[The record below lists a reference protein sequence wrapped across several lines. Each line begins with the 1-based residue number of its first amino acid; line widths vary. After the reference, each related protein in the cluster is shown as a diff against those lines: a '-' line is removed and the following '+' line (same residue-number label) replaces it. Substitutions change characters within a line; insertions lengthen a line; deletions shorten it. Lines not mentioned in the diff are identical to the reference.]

1 LGTHAN
7 PTDGKR
13 SVRIGHVLPFPTVG
27 GTEHATLRIARAVST
42 LGYESVAFYCRAAT
56 PVAEFFRRAALEVA
70 PYDPVFPS
78 YIRPWRFLQ
87 NSIRLA
93 GDLRRR
99 RIDLVHCSDL
109 LGAYYAGLAGRL
121 AGLPVLC
128 HIRSRRDQLSL
139 RERGFLCPVDRYA
152 FVSNA
157 TWQDF
162 GIRVGPERGRVIYD
176 GVDFPE
182 EQVAQQQLR
191 HEVFQEFGIPSSS
204 AVVTMVARLAAA
216 KDHPTLARA
225 AARVAVTFPDVHFLL
240 VGAFPS
246 PEVEDRHYFSELKSL
261 IESLHLL
268 TRFTFTGYRSDT
280 SRIVAASDVIV
291 LCTHAEG
298 LPLVVLE
305 AMAQAKAV
313 VATAV
318 DGIPEI
324 IKDGETGLLHGH
336 EDAEQLGDQLLFLLK
351 DPDGA
356 VRLGKAGQQFCRERF
371 GQAQFAESM
380 AAYYRDVIEASSS
393 RRLLSKWPRGGRRGY

>member
-1 LGTHAN
+1 M
-7 PTDGKR
+7 
-13 SVRIGHVLPFPTVG
+13 LPFPTVG

-56 PVAEFFRRAALEVA
+56 TVAEFFRRADLEVA

-128 HIRSRRDQLSL
+128 HIRNRWDKISP
-139 RERGFLCPVDRYA
+139 RERGFLRSVDRFA
-152 FVSNA
+152 FVSHA
-157 TWQDF
+157 TWQHF

-176 GVDFPE
+176 GIDLSE
-182 EQVAQQQLR
+182 EQVAPNQLR
-191 HEVFQEFGIPSSS
+191 HEVFQELGIAPKST
-204 AVVTMVARLAAA
+204 VVTMVARLAAQ

-225 AARVAVTFPDVHFLL
+225 AARVAARFPDVHFLI
-240 VGAFPS
+240 VGALPS
-246 PEVEDRHYFSELKSL
+246 PEAEDRTYFTELMTL
-261 IESLHLL
+261 IESLGLL

-280 SRIVAASDVIV
+280 SRLVAASDVVV

-305 AMAQAKAV
+305 AMAYAKPV

-324 IKDGETGLLHGH
+324 IKDGETGLLHAH

-356 VRLGKAGQQFCRERF
+356 VRLGKAGRQFCRERF

-393 RRLLSKWPRGGRRGY
+393 GRLLAKWLRGGWRGY